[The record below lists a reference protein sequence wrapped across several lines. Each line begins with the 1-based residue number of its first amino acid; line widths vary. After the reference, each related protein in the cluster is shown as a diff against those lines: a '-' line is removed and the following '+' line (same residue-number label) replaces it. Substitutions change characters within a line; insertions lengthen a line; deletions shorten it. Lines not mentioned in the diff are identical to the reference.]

1 MCDAAGAAPAIHRKS
16 AKEAVPIDPK
26 QPRHLSTQG
35 AKAPGGTPNSAKG
48 GKKKNNKKRRSIPG
62 MILRFLGCLICVC
75 IMLGSVGA
83 VLLVM
88 LVYIFYTKD
97 NNIFWHICIAL
108 IIGGGAANLIDR
120 LLNGFVTD
128 YFHVLFID
136 FPVFNLA
143 DCFIVIGC
151 FSLIVYLLVDIIRE
165 YKLKDRGAASHG

>member
-1 MCDAAGAAPAIHRKS
+1 
-16 AKEAVPIDPK
+16 
-26 QPRHLSTQG
+26 
-35 AKAPGGTPNSAKG
+35 
-48 GKKKNNKKRRSIPG
+48 
-62 MILRFLGCLICVC
+62 MILGRQFTTKTKRLLIQIPLLVLL
-75 IMLGSVGA
+75 IAVDLLIKKIVQIQLAPVGTIPVIKGVFDFTYVKNTGMAWGLMDEKSGLLSLIVGA

-151 FSLIVYLLVDIIRE
+151 FSLIVYLLIDIIRE